1 MATTNDFF
9 PSVIRRQIMQH
20 PFSGVTKIFN
30 PATLEVYPI
39 QRWPEAVSLSDT
51 IVVVQFE
58 DNSFVFVEECS
69 ISGQSYGGVTPLISN
84 FKSYL
89 ADVLTLRIAQ
99 EAVNIQHMAF
109 DCYLQ
114 AQPEEVIDI
123 TTLKNGDMVT
133 LRDGTAWTVFVWALV
148 DKTLGKYRIRLMNV
162 VNNIPAEKVYAY
174 QQNGAHWHRDL
185 FDIVSITRK

>member
-1 MATTNDFF
+1 
-9 PSVIRRQIMQH
+9 MQH
-20 PFSGVTKIFN
+20 PFQGVTKIFN

-39 QRWPEAVSLSDT
+39 QRWPEAVSLSET
-51 IVVVQFE
+51 PVVVQFG
-58 DNSFVFVEECS
+58 DHGFVFVQECS
-69 ISGQSYGGVTPLISN
+69 IAGQCSVVNPKFLNN
-84 FKSYL
+84 FASYL
-89 ADVLTLRIAQ
+89 KDVLTLRIAQ

-123 TTLKNGDMVT
+123 TTLSNGDTVT
-133 LRDGTAWTVFVWALV
+133 LRDGSVWSVFVWALV
-148 DKTLGKYRIRLMNV
+148 DQKLGKYRVRLINII
-162 VNNIPAEKVYAY
+162 NNIPAEKVYAY

>member
-1 MATTNDFF
+1 
-9 PSVIRRQIMQH
+9 MQH
-20 PFSGVTKIFN
+20 PFEGVTKIFN

-39 QRWPEAVSLSDT
+39 QRWPEAVSLEDT
-51 IVVVQFE
+51 PVVVQFG
-58 DNSFVFVEECS
+58 SHGFVFVQECS
-69 ISGQSYGGVTPLISN
+69 ITVLSYGVHPQFLNN

-89 ADVLTLRIAQ
+89 TDVLTLRIAQ

-123 TTLKNGDMVT
+123 TTLSNGDTVT
-133 LRDGTAWTVFVWALV
+133 LRDGSVWSVFVWALV
-148 DKTLGKYRIRLMNV
+148 DQKLGKYRIRLMNV
-162 VNNIPAEKVYAY
+162 VNNIPAENSYAY
-174 QQNGAHWHRDL
+174 QQNGMHWNRDL